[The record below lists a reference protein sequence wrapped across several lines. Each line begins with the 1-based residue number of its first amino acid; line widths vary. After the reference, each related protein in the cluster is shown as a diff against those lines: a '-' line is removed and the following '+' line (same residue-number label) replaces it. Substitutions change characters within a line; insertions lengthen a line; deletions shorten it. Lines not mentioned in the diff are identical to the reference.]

1 FETIKSKDKRGS
13 VTTLLPHMANPTWYT
28 AGKEIDA
35 APDAITENIDFSL
48 DPGGTIH
55 ITCTDPDGKPLGKI
69 QVQGN
74 QSGTGNSQ
82 FAAFDNAR
90 FDATGFRPDETR
102 LIHIKD
108 EQRHLAKIQTV
119 RLADAKEGNLAI
131 QLQPVAYVTGRLL
144 TLQHDPIKGGTIRI
158 DTYIPLLGE
167 ANRFDIAMIRAD
179 SDGRFKLEI
188 PPDTRLVVGASPDPH
203 AGDSNTWV
211 TDNLNVAPGKTK
223 DLGDIAL

>member
-1 FETIKSKDKRGS
+1 
-13 VTTLLPHMANPTWYT
+13 MANPTWYT

-35 APDAITENIDFSL
+35 APDAITENVDFSL

-90 FDATGFRPDETR
+90 FDVTGFRPDETR

-108 EQRHLAKIQTV
+108 EQRHLARIQTV

-188 PPDTRLVVGASPDPH
+188 PPDTRLVVGASPSPYF
-203 AGDSNTWV
+203 GDSNKWV

-223 DLGDIAL
+223 DLGDIELSEEMMK